1 MLKKSG
7 DFKML
12 YEEER
17 KLKIV
22 EYLQEHL
29 RASVQE
35 LGKIF
40 QVSES
45 TVRRDL
51 QELEDAKLLKRTH
64 GGAVCLENVNFEPTF
79 IEKEDKFRKEKE
91 SIARKAAEFIED
103 GDTLVIDSG
112 TTTAYL
118 AKEMKKFSNLKV
130 VTNSIILAQ
139 ELQGNEGIEV
149 IITGGTLR
157 QNTLAMVGP
166 IAEQTLSRLRVDKA
180 FIATNG
186 LDMKEGLTTPN
197 IVEAATKTKM
207 IDIAK
212 QVILLA
218 DHTKIGKLAFAK
230 FADVSRIDTCIVDDK
245 VTQNMI
251 KEMEESGINVY
262 IVTP

>member
-1 MLKKSG
+1 
-7 DFKML
+7 ML

-22 EYLQEHL
+22 EYLQEHM

-35 LGKIF
+35 LSRSF

-51 QELEDAKLLKRTH
+51 QELEDTKLLKRTH
-64 GGAVCLENVNFEPTF
+64 GGAVCLDNVNFEPTF
-79 IEKEDKFRKEKE
+79 LEKEDKFRKEKE
-91 SIARKAAEFIED
+91 AIARKASELIQD

-112 TTTAYL
+112 TTTVYL
-118 AKEMKKFSNLKV
+118 AKEIKRFSNLKV
-130 VTNSIILAQ
+130 VTNSINLAQ
-139 ELQGNEGIEV
+139 ELQGFEGIEV

-166 IAEQTLSRLRVDKA
+166 IAEQSLSMLRVDKA

-186 LDMKEGLTTPN
+186 LDLKEGLTTPN
-197 IVEAATKTKM
+197 LLEAVTKAKM
-207 IDIAK
+207 IDVAK

-218 DHTKIGKLAFAK
+218 DHTKIGKVAFAK
-230 FADVSRIDTCIVDDK
+230 FADLSQIDTCIVDDK
-245 VTQNMI
+245 APKNVI
-251 KEMEESGINVY
+251 DEMEDAGILVY
-262 IVTP
+262 TVTP